1 MEVSYSC
8 YYFDIKMLKM
18 RFRKRKH
25 IGTGCQSYGSSKHL
39 YLQPCLLSFVT
50 VEVHLQSQAQ
60 KGRFILS

>member
-1 MEVSYSC
+1 MKVAYSY

-18 RFRKRKH
+18 RFRNHEH
-25 IGTGCQSYGSSKHL
+25 IGTGCQSYDSGKHL

-50 VEVHLQSQAQ
+50 VEVHLQSHAQ